1 MQTRTVELPADSNF
15 AVAVKTQQQAERD
28 EQKRIKDL
36 VLNYDLR
43 ADEHDG
49 DDLLSANQHVI
60 NAKKG
65 KAASGANTSQTRL
78 EKAGFGRGQPRTRRL
93 QMSDMDWYEKV
104 FLNLAG
110 RASLKLI
117 VSSGGRTRT

>member
-28 EQKRIKDL
+28 EQRRIKDL

-65 KAASGANTSQTRL
+65 RAAGANTSQTRL
-78 EKAGFGRGQPRTRRL
+78 EKTGFSRGQPRTRRL
-93 QMSDMDWYEKV
+93 QMSDMDWYEKF

-117 VSSGGRTRT
+117 VSCGGRTRT